1 MSPISSDIILAIKR
15 CILPEVCYFKINF
28 HFRFETGLACS
39 HAFHYECILPW
50 LIKGKKRCPICRDWF
65 VPGEKI
71 EDQKNELQR
80 RIDQES
86 ISQNEESD
94 NVIIEVY
101 EPEAE
106 PEAEDASNG
115 EDFVRREEQNPSE
128 EEEAQ
133 VLSA

>member
-1 MSPISSDIILAIKR
+1 MSRDTILAIQR
-15 CILPEVCYFKINF
+15 CILPEICSFKINF

-71 EDQKNELQR
+71 EDQRNELQR
-80 RIDQES
+80 QIDQES

-94 NVIIEVY
+94 NVIEVF
-101 EPEAE
+101 EPETE
-106 PEAEDASNG
+106 TEDASNG

-128 EEEAQ
+128 EEETQ

>member
-1 MSPISSDIILAIKR
+1 MSPMSRDTILAIQR
-15 CILPEVCYFKINF
+15 CILPEICYFKINF

-50 LIKGKKRCPICRDWF
+50 LIEGKKRCPICRDWF

-94 NVIIEVY
+94 NVIEVF
-101 EPEAE
+101 EPETE
-106 PEAEDASNG
+106 TEDASNG

-128 EEEAQ
+128 EEETQ

>member
-1 MSPISSDIILAIKR
+1 MSRDTILAIQR
-15 CILPEVCYFKINF
+15 CILPEICYFKINF
-28 HFRFETGLACS
+28 YFRFETGLACS

-94 NVIIEVY
+94 NVIEVF
-101 EPEAE
+101 EPETE
-106 PEAEDASNG
+106 TEDASNG

-128 EEEAQ
+128 EEETQ